1 MAKLSKDLSA
11 GALHPRETLF
21 ASGALALVNSEIAL
35 PVDGCATIIF
45 DIRGTFNLEF
55 IVEASVDNVNW
66 QAIAIRPVNGFPS
79 YALRVSG
86 STPGTWTGSIA
97 GFRFARARC
106 SGFTSGAGMCILSA
120 NGAPLDQSLVGMATT
135 SVATTLGA
143 AGAAT
148 TLTLNAPPTG
158 LRHYLTYLSISRFA
172 SAALTASATPVTI
185 PTSNL
190 PGALAFTLA
199 ADALQLGQRDPWR
212 EDFAF
217 PIAASGQGTATTI
230 ICPATPSVIW
240 RVTAGFYVA
249 P

>member
-1 MAKLSKDLSA
+1 MAKLSKDLSV

-21 ASGALALVNSEIAL
+21 ASGTMALLNSEIAL
-35 PVDGCATIIF
+35 PADGCATIIF

-55 IVEASVDNVNW
+55 IIEASVDNVNW
-66 QAIAIRPVNGFPS
+66 QAIAVRPVNGFPS
-79 YALRVSG
+79 YALRVAG

-106 SGFTSGAGMCILSA
+106 NAFTSGAGICILCA
-120 NGAPLDQSLVGMATT
+120 NGAPLDQSLVGTATT
-135 SVATTLGA
+135 AIATTLGT
-143 AGAAT
+143 AGAAA
-148 TLTLNAPPTG
+148 TLTLNAPSSG

-172 SAALTASATPVTI
+172 SATLTAAATPVTI
-185 PTSNL
+185 TTGNL

-217 PIAASGQGTATTI
+217 PIAASAQGTATTI
-230 ICPATPSVIW
+230 ICPATVGVIW
-240 RVTAGFYVA
+240 RVTAGCYVA